1 MKTSYIN
8 LLLIQPWIFDIA
20 AYDLW
25 IKPIGL
31 LYLAEI
37 LEKAGFNI
45 FLLDCLNPYHP
56 KIRNKL
62 NRKTD
67 GRGKFYREIIDKPK
81 VYKNIP
87 RNYAKYGLPE
97 KIVREELEKLNKI
110 DAILITSMMTYWYPG
125 VKQIADICR
134 EYFPKAPI
142 ILGGVYASLM
152 PEHCWKTIMPN
163 SIIIGPGEKNIIIE
177 LQKIFPDLEK
187 IDSNNKEIY
196 PAWHLTSPMIYLPI
210 LTSRGCPYKCT
221 YCASYKLFPFFY
233 QRKPEDVVK
242 EILYFYEKYSFKDIV
257 FYDDALLINSKNH
270 LLKILNSL
278 KERNL
283 HFSFHTP
290 NGINA
295 RLIDDELAEAMYVAH
310 FKTIR
315 ISLETTNEEWQKN
328 TGRKV
333 SNAEFSK
340 AMKSL
345 FKAGYKQGEIEV
357 YLLAGMPQQTIS
369 EVNES
374 IKFVQDNGGIV
385 RLSLYSPIPNTED
398 FLKLPKSIQN
408 QLIEEPLLQNNSVF
422 SFIFNYFSY
431 EEYEKIKEKV

>member
-1 MKTSYIN
+1 MKTSSIN

-37 LEKAGFNI
+37 LERAGFNI

-56 KIRNKL
+56 SIINKL
-62 NRKTD
+62 KRKSD
-67 GRGKFYREIIDKPK
+67 GRGKFYREIIEKPK
-81 VYKNIP
+81 AYKNVP

-110 DAILITSMMTYWYPG
+110 DAILITSMMTYWYPA
-125 VKQIADICR
+125 VKRIADLCR

-152 PEHCWKTIMPN
+152 PEHSQKTIMPD
-163 SIIIGPGEKNIIIE
+163 SLIIGPGEKKILDD
-177 LQKIFPDLEK
+177 LQKIFPDSVK
-187 IDSNNKEIY
+187 IDVNNKELY

-270 LLKILNSL
+270 LLKILNCI
-278 KERNL
+278 KEKNL
-283 HFSFHTP
+283 FFSFHTP

-295 RLIDDELAEAMYVAH
+295 RLIDDELAEAMYAAY

-315 ISLETTNEEWQKN
+315 ISLETINEEWQKN

-333 SNAEFSK
+333 SNTEFCK

-345 FKAGYKQGEIEV
+345 F
-357 YLLAGMPQQTIS
+357 
-369 EVNES
+369 
-374 IKFVQDNGGIV
+374 
-385 RLSLYSPIPNTED
+385 
-398 FLKLPKSIQN
+398 
-408 QLIEEPLLQNNSVF
+408 
-422 SFIFNYFSY
+422 
-431 EEYEKIKEKV
+431 